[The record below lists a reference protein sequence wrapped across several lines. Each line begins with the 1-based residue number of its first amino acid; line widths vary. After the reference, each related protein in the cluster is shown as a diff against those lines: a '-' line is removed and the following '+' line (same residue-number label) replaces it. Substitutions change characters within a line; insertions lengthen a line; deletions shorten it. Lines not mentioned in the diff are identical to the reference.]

1 MVVENGKKIVI
12 GTVNHCLKVTCILL
26 IVLGRDEVSPVIF
39 FLYFFFPRTLLQ
51 SLDLSCG
58 AIRLS
63 KRLAGVLSLESLF
76 QTRPKQLLQFPWMS
90 DIGDHPSNI

>member
-39 FLYFFFPRTLLQ
+39 FLYFFFPRTLL
-51 SLDLSCG
+51 
-58 AIRLS
+58 
-63 KRLAGVLSLESLF
+63 
-76 QTRPKQLLQFPWMS
+76 
-90 DIGDHPSNI
+90 